1 MEPYESMYSVP
12 PLIVNTCSSF
22 ISTCPALAAN
32 TNLSA
37 GLPARVVDNTES
49 TGLKLVKA
57 LLNRLIA
64 PVASLA
70 SVE

>member
-1 MEPYESMYSVP
+1 MYSVP

-37 GLPARVVDNTES
+37 GLPARVVDDPES

>member
-1 MEPYESMYSVP
+1 MYSVP

-22 ISTCPALAAN
+22 ISTCPALASN

-37 GLPARVVDNTES
+37 GLPARVVDDPES

-64 PVASLA
+64 PVASFA